1 MTATDQVKC
10 KFSGRST
17 WHLRVR
23 RRPAPGS
30 GAKQAAL
37 SPSLS
42 SSFLA
47 LKGETALT
55 PFRHARR
62 QAELGAIAPGLR
74 GFDARYRYFVEL
86 DRELDA
92 DERKRLEAIV
102 EAEPL
107 PVREPGRLLLVV
119 PRLGTISPWSSKAT
133 DILRVSGL
141 AAVRR
146 IERGVAYLLEGAL
159 GDAEL
164 SRIAARLHDRMT
176 ENVLD
181 GTERAAALFR
191 HDPPKPLARV
201 NVLEEGRAA
210 LDRANAELGLALAE
224 DEIVYLEKS
233 FRGLERNP
241 TDVELMMFAQ
251 ANSEHCRHKI
261 FRGTFVID
269 GAPQPRSLFAM
280 IRNTHET
287 HPEGTLSAYA
297 DNAAVFVGSPAVRL
311 FPDLETGVYTE
322 RHEQAPIVVKCET
335 HNHPTAIAPRPGAST
350 GSGGE
355 IRDEGATGRGAK
367 PKVGLTGFSVSHLRI
382 PGLPRPWEGDDY
394 GKPDRMVNALE
405 IMIDGPLGGAA
416 FNNEFGRPAII
427 GYFRTFEHR
436 TRDAEGEL
444 VRGYHKP
451 IMLAG
456 GLGTVRPDLVQKRE
470 FPPGAPI
477 VVLGGPAMLIGL
489 GGGAAS
495 SMTSGA
501 SSADLDFASVQRDNP
516 EMQRRCQEVI
526 DRASSLGEASPI
538 LWMHDVGAGGLSNAL
553 PELVHDSKRGG
564 RFELRDIPNA
574 EPGMSPLEI
583 WCNEAQERYVM
594 AIDPE
599 KLEQFRAICERE
611 RCPFA
616 VVGTAT
622 LEEKLVLADR
632 ELGDTPIDLPLS
644 VLLGNPPKMTR
655 NDERLPPGSDAFTT
669 RGLDA
674 GEAARRVLAFPTV
687 ASKSFLI
694 TIGDRTV
701 SGLIS
706 RDSLVGPHQVPVADA
721 GVTLVDYTGY
731 AGEALS
737 MGERSPVALL
747 DSKAA
752 ARLAVGEALTNLAS
766 APVARLGDVRLS
778 ANWMAAAGYPGE
790 DAALYDAVHAVG
802 MELCPALGISIPVG
816 KDSLSMRTSW
826 DGGQKRVVSPV
837 SLVISAFARVDDVR
851 RALTPELRLDT
862 GATRLLLVDLGAGQN
877 RLGGSV
883 LAQAYRALGSAPPDL
898 DRPEL
903 LSALFDGLNA
913 LKRDGLVLAYHDRSD
928 GGLFATACEMAFA
941 AGTGVRLRL
950 DGLGADPLAALFSEE
965 LGALLQVRDAD
976 VERAL
981 SAFEELGLARGRHL
995 HVVGEP
1001 DPSDALVVESNG
1013 AALFRA
1019 TRTELLQIWT
1029 ETSHAIQAL
1038 RDNAR
1043 SAEQERELI
1052 SDAGDPGLVS
1062 VLSFDL
1068 DDEVE
1073 RRAASRVTLL
1083 EDRPRVA
1090 ILREQGVNSQ
1100 VEMAAAFTRVGFAAV
1115 DVHMSDVL
1123 SGRVGLDSFKG
1134 LAACG
1139 GFSYGDV
1146 LGAGLGWAK
1155 SILWSERARTE
1166 FSKFFRRSDTFT
1178 FGACNGCQMVS
1189 ALKPLIPGAEA
1200 WPKFVRNDSEQFE
1213 ARLSLVEVP
1222 ESRSILFQGMHG
1234 SRIPIPV
1241 AHGEGRALFTS
1252 PADLEACE
1260 RDGLVALQFVDHRG
1274 RRTEHYPENPNGS
1287 PRGITGVTTEDGR
1300 VTILMPHAERA
1311 FRTVQLSHHP
1321 REWGERSPWLRL
1333 FANARRWVG

>member
-1 MTATDQVKC
+1 
-10 KFSGRST
+10 
-17 WHLRVR
+17 
-23 RRPAPGS
+23 
-30 GAKQAAL
+30 L
-37 SPSLS
+37 SP
-42 SSFLA
+42 SFLA
-47 LKGETALT
+47 LKGESALT

-62 QAELGAIAPGLR
+62 LAELGAVAPGLR
-74 GFDARYRYFVEL
+74 GLDASYRYFLEL
-86 DRELDA
+86 DRELGA
-92 DERKRLEAIV
+92 EERKRLEAIV
-102 EAEPL
+102 EAGAL
-107 PVREPGRLLLVV
+107 PAREPGRLLLVV
-119 PRLGTISPWSSKAT
+119 PRLGTISSWSSKAT
-133 DILRVSGL
+133 DILKVSGL
-141 AAVRR
+141 GAVRR
-146 IERGVAYLLEGAL
+146 IERGVAYLLEGTFD
-159 GDAEL
+159 DAEL
-164 SRIAARLHDRMT
+164 PRLAARLHDRMT
-176 ENVLD
+176 ESVLD
-181 GTERAAALFR
+181 DHERAQALFR
-191 HDPPKPLARV
+191 HDSPKPLARID
-201 NVLEEGRAA
+201 VLGEGRAA

-261 FRGTFVID
+261 FRGEFVID
-269 GAPQPRSLFAM
+269 GVSEPRSLFAM
-280 IRNTHET
+280 IRNTHEL

-297 DNAAVFVGSPAVRL
+297 DNAAVFIGSPAVRL
-311 FPDLETGVYTE
+311 FPDPETFAYTE
-322 RHEQAPIVVKCET
+322 HREQAPIVVKCET

-394 GKPDRMVNALE
+394 GKPERMVTALE

-436 TRDAEGEL
+436 TADSQGEL

-526 DRASSLGEASPI
+526 DRASALGNGSPI

-564 RFELRDIPNA
+564 RFQLRDIPNA

-599 KLEQFRAICERE
+599 KLELFRAICERE

-622 LEEKLVLADR
+622 LEEKLVLEDR
-632 ELGDTPIDLPLS
+632 ELGGTPIDLPLS

-655 NDERLPPGSDAFTT
+655 NDRRLPPVSDGFTT
-669 RGLDA
+669 DGLDLD
-674 GEAARRVLAFPTV
+674 EAARRVLAFPTV
-687 ASKSFLI
+687 ASKSFLV

-701 SGLIS
+701 GGLVS
-706 RDSLVGPHQVPVADA
+706 RDSLVGPHQLPVADA
-721 GVTLVDYTGY
+721 GVTLADYTGY

-737 MGERSPVALL
+737 MGERTPVALL

-802 MELCPALGISIPVG
+802 IELCPALGISIPVG
-816 KDSLSMRTSW
+816 KDSLSMRTTW

-851 RALTPELRLDT
+851 GALTPELRLDA
-862 GATRLLLVDLGAGQN
+862 GPTRLVLVDLGAGQN

-883 LAQAYRALGSAPPDL
+883 LAQAYRALGSVPPDL

-903 LSALFDGLNA
+903 LSALFDGVAA
-913 LKRDGLVLAYHDRSD
+913 LRRDGVVLAYHDRSD
-928 GGLFATACEMAFA
+928 GGLFAAACEMAFA
-941 AGTGVRLRL
+941 AGSGVKLRL
-950 DGLGADPLAALFSEE
+950 DGLGADPLAALFCEE
-965 LGALLQVRDAD
+965 LGALLQVREAD
-976 VERAL
+976 LERTL

-995 HVVGEP
+995 HVIGEP
-1001 DPSDALVVESNG
+1001 DSGDFIAVESRG
-1013 AALFRA
+1013 ATWFRA
-1019 TRTELLQIWT
+1019 SRSELLRIWT

-1043 SAEQERELI
+1043 CAEQERELL
-1052 SDAGDPGLVS
+1052 SDPSDPGLAPAP
-1062 VLSFDL
+1062 SFDL
-1068 DDEVE
+1068 DEAVE
-1073 RRAASRVTLL
+1073 QAAIARVTLV
-1083 EDRPRVA
+1083 EERPRVA

-1100 VEMAAAFTRVGFAAV
+1100 VEMAAAFLRVGFTAV

-1123 SGRVGLDSFKG
+1123 GGRVGLDSFKG

-1155 SILWSERARTE
+1155 SILWSERARAE
-1166 FSKFFRRSDTFT
+1166 FSKFFRREDTFT
-1178 FGACNGCQMVS
+1178 FGACNGCQMIS

-1200 WPKFVRNDSEQFE
+1200 WPKFVRNESEQFE
-1213 ARLSLVEVP
+1213 ARLSLVRVP
-1222 ESRSILFQGMHG
+1222 ESRSILFQGMQG
-1234 SRIPIPV
+1234 SRLPIPV
-1241 AHGEGRALFTS
+1241 SHGEGRALFANA
-1252 PADLEACE
+1252 ADLDACT

-1274 RRTEHYPENPNGS
+1274 RPTVHYPENPNGS
-1287 PRGITGVTTEDGR
+1287 PEGITGVTSRDGR

-1311 FRTVQLSHHP
+1311 FRTVQLSYHP